1 MDQDHV
7 QELQAQIERL
17 RHERDTLRADL
28 TRLYEAAQGYRAAQ
42 QAAKAAIALAEL
54 GDAQDKEDALRKVA
68 AVIAPQARL
77 FATLDAFGPLN
88 PIDAGTQPP

>member
-1 MDQDHV
+1 
-7 QELQAQIERL
+7 
-17 RHERDTLRADL
+17 
-28 TRLYEAAQGYRAAQ
+28 
-42 QAAKAAIALAEL
+42 L